1 MTWGLAQA
9 GNRASKTGRYLQWWE
24 NRPEWGAMTSAVRNS
39 RNSAHFSSVLSP
51 TKSQSRLHPVP
62 RPRLLRQGGIDKK
75 LFTLLDLCVSSLR
88 RGHANLLCIVPI
100 LTDDHRRGSMMM
112 MMTFDFCDGMG
123 APLPK
128 KGRERERERTGDGD
142 DDGDDDDAFYH
153 FYMSSPHVS

>member
-100 LTDDHRRGSMMM
+100 LTDDPRRESVK
-112 MMTFDFCDGMG
+112 TKRLELDHL
-123 APLPK
+123 ASTTNPK
-128 KGRERERERTGDGD
+128 KK
-142 DDGDDDDAFYH
+142 H
-153 FYMSSPHVS
+153 F